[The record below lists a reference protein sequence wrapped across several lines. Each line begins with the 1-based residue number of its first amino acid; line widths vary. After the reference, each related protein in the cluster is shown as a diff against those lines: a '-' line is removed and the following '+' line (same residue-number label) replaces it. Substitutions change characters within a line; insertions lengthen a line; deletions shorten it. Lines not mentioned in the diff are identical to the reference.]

1 MSSVIET
8 HQLTRAFAGRPV
20 VRAVN
25 LNVPRGAIYAFLGPN
40 GAGKSTTIRMLLG
53 LLRPDAGTVALLGE
67 PFDRHRLA
75 LLPRS
80 GSLVESPSLYPHLT
94 GTENLGLYASLRG
107 RGHRDIARVLALVGL
122 ADAGAKRVRHFSLGM
137 KQRLALAQALL
148 ADPELLI
155 LDEPANGLDPAGIQE
170 MRELMRSLAAT
181 HGVTVFLSSHLLS
194 EVDQLATHIGVL
206 SEGTLAFQGT
216 SARLADRRRARLR
229 IGVDRPS
236 EAAAVLE
243 ARGWPVTRDG
253 DTLIAAPDAPAAQL
267 NRTLIDHGHE
277 VHTLAREA
285 DSLEDVF
292 FSLTKGA
299 AA

>member
-8 HQLTRAFAGRPV
+8 HQLTKAFGGRPA
-20 VRAVN
+20 VRAVD
-25 LNVPRGAIYAFLGPN
+25 LQVPRGAIYAFLGPN

-53 LLRPDAGTVALLGE
+53 LLRPDTGTVALLGE
-67 PFDRHRLA
+67 PFESRRLA
-75 LLPRS
+75 LLPRI
-80 GSLVESPSLYPHLT
+80 GSLVESPSLYSHLT
-94 GTENLGLYASLRG
+94 GAENLGLYASLRG
-107 RGHRDIARVLALVGL
+107 RGSQDIARVLTVVGL
-122 ADAGAKRVRHFSLGM
+122 ADAGAKRVKHFSLGM

-148 ADPELLI
+148 AEPELLI

-170 MRELMRSLAAT
+170 MRELMRSLATT

-206 SEGTLAFQGT
+206 SDGTLAFQGT
-216 SARLADRRRARLR
+216 SALLADRRRARLR

-236 EAAAVLE
+236 EAAAVLD

-267 NRTLIDHGHE
+267 NRTLIEHGHD
-277 VHTLAREA
+277 VHTLTREA

>member
-8 HQLTRAFAGRPV
+8 HQLTKAFAGRPV
-20 VRAVN
+20 VRSVD
-25 LNVPRGAIYAFLGPN
+25 LVVPRGAIYAFLGPN

-53 LLRPDAGTVALLGE
+53 LLRPDAGSVALLGS
-67 PFDRHRLA
+67 PFESHRLA
-75 LLPRS
+75 LLPRI
-80 GSLVESPSLYPHLT
+80 GSLVEAPSLYPHLT
-94 GTENLGLYASLRG
+94 GAENLGLYASLRR
-107 RGHRDIARVLALVGL
+107 RGAKDISRVLTLVGL
-122 ADAGAKRVRHFSLGM
+122 ADVGTKRVNHYSLGM

-148 ADPELLI
+148 AEPELLI

-170 MRELMRSLAAT
+170 MRELMRSLAAS

-206 SEGTLAFQGT
+206 SDGALAFQGT
-216 SARLADRRRARLR
+216 STLLADRRRARLR

-267 NRTLIDHGHE
+267 NRALLEHGHE
-277 VHTLAREA
+277 VHALTREA